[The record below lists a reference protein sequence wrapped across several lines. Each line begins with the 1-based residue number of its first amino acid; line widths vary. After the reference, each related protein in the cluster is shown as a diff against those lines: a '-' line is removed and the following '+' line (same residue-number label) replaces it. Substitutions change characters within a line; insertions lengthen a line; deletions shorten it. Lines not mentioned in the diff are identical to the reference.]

1 MSFGSAS
8 YVRRFFSS
16 ESTAGHSAVAT
27 YLLGGPKHN
36 IKKWR
41 QQQTWWAGRRQFKAA
56 TCQVQRYVSLC
67 CAVSFCLFY
76 GVVLDILIENVLI
89 NFAFIIIHGSPVDM
103 LHSLFPHYSFP
114 FISYGYFFQITLLNT
129 CKFHSIWIAP
139 NLVHFFS
146 FIFFHPAT
154 LTYLCGHCR
163 YSRARDENYTTY
175 YPPRDLAAYIP
186 AYLALLFV
194 FVPILYMGLNMLSCP
209 AVDSIDNIWDTQSTC
224 NSMNKDVVSR
234 CSPVMGKG
242 VNYSVPTICDEDVR
256 SVNLRLRQN
265 IMSSGNKRVDDR

>member
-1 MSFGSAS
+1 MSFGSAFPMYDFFHRNRRQGTALWLHTYWAAQNTS
-8 YVRRFFSS
+8 RSEGSSKHGEQVVGNSKPRRFK
-16 ESTAGHSAVAT
+16 
-27 YLLGGPKHN
+27 Y
-36 IKKWR
+36 
-41 QQQTWWAGRRQFKAA
+41 
-56 TCQVQRYVSLC
+56 
-67 CAVSFCLFY
+67 
-76 GVVLDILIENVLI
+76 
-89 NFAFIIIHGSPVDM
+89 
-103 LHSLFPHYSFP
+103 
-114 FISYGYFFQITLLNT
+114 
-129 CKFHSIWIAP
+129 
-139 NLVHFFS
+139 
-146 FIFFHPAT
+146 
-154 LTYLCGHCR
+154 
-163 YSRARDENYTTY
+163 RAY

-224 NSMNKDVVSR
+224 NSMNKDVDAR